1 MKYSRENEVP
11 ESRNTGRSSPK
22 VPRSMF
28 LRDVFLCSLGA
39 YGGPEAHMGV
49 FLDQMVVRR
58 KYLDE
63 RELVELTALCSILP
77 GPTSTQTIVSIG
89 YKIGGP
95 VLAFFTMA
103 VWALPAILVMAA
115 LSFLYRF
122 LEAFRISK
130 DVLRFIGPSAA
141 GFVIAAAFRI
151 GRKVVVDRTTAF
163 LAVLG
168 FSAAWFVREP
178 WVFPAVLAAGGAS
191 MLLFRYETGMWNRQE
206 ISPPWRYL
214 VLFAALGVGAPL
226 LAKGTGFLLPELF
239 EDFYRYGYLVFGGGQ
254 VVVPMMFSELVEIN
268 GFMTGQEFL
277 TGYGLVQGVP
287 GPMFSFASYAGG
299 LAARG
304 GSPIVQFLG
313 AAAGGAGIFLPGLL
327 LIFFVYPVWDAVRN
341 IRAIR
346 IFLPGVNAVA
356 GGMITAAA
364 PIMLQ
369 AAGITAV
376 NLGVAGLTALCLVS
390 GKVPAPIIVGVSAAA
405 GIFL

>member
-1 MKYSRENEVP
+1 
-11 ESRNTGRSSPK
+11 
-22 VPRSMF
+22 
-28 LRDVFLCSLGA
+28 
-39 YGGPEAHMGV
+39 MGV

-89 YKIGGP
+89 YKTGGP
-95 VLAFFTMA
+95 VLALLTMA
-103 VWALPAILVMAA
+103 VWALPAILVMTA

-122 LEAFRISK
+122 LEAFRISTG
-130 DVLRFIGPSAA
+130 VLRFIGPAAA

-151 GRKVVVDRTTAF
+151 GRKVVVDRSTAL
-163 LAVLG
+163 LAVIG

-191 MLLFRYETGMWNRQE
+191 MLILRREPGMWNRPE

-214 VLFAALGVGAPL
+214 LVFAVLGAGAPL
-226 LAKGTGFLLPELF
+226 LAKGTGFLLLELF

-254 VVVPMMFSELVEIN
+254 VVVPMMFSELVEIR

-304 GSPIVQFLG
+304 GSPVVQFLG
-313 AAAGGAGIFLPGLL
+313 AAAGAAGIFLPGLL

-376 NLGVAGLTALCLVS
+376 NLAAAGLTALCLVS
-390 GKVPAPIIVGVSAAA
+390 GKVPAPIIVAVSAAA

>member
-1 MKYSRENEVP
+1 MLI
-11 ESRNTGRSSPK
+11 
-22 VPRSMF
+22 
-28 LRDVFLCSLGA
+28 LR
-39 YGGPEAHMGV
+39 
-49 FLDQMVVRR
+49 
-58 KYLDE
+58 
-63 RELVELTALCSILP
+63 
-77 GPTSTQTIVSIG
+77 
-89 YKIGGP
+89 
-95 VLAFFTMA
+95 
-103 VWALPAILVMAA
+103 
-115 LSFLYRF
+115 
-122 LEAFRISK
+122 
-130 DVLRFIGPSAA
+130 
-141 GFVIAAAFRI
+141 
-151 GRKVVVDRTTAF
+151 
-163 LAVLG
+163 
-168 FSAAWFVREP
+168 REP
-178 WVFPAVLAAGGAS
+178 
-191 MLLFRYETGMWNRQE
+191 GMWNRLE

-214 VLFAALGVGAPL
+214 LVFAVLGAGAPL
-226 LAKGTGFLLPELF
+226 LAKGTGFLLLELF

-254 VVVPMMFSELVEIN
+254 VVVPMMFSELVEIR

-304 GSPIVQFLG
+304 GSPAVQFLG
-313 AAAGGAGIFLPGLL
+313 AAAGAAGIFLPGLL

-376 NLGVAGLTALCLVS
+376 NLAAAGLTALCLVS
-390 GKVPAPIIVGVSAAA
+390 GKVPAPIIVAVSAAA